1 MARLSV
7 GVLGLS
13 HDHVWGN
20 LAAIAAGE
28 LGRVVAAADPDPR
41 LRERLRSTHAGV
53 DALASHEALL
63 DRKDLDAV
71 LVFADN
77 RSSVEL
83 GIRALERGL
92 PVMVEKPMAADLAGA
107 EAMLAASRAAGQPL
121 MVNWPTAWRPA
132 IRHGLTL
139 VRSGVVGL
147 PVQLSHRGGHAGP
160 REFGCSPQ
168 FCDWLYDPAR
178 NGGGALADYCGYG
191 AILCHT
197 ILGQPAAVTA
207 VSARLR
213 KEDLPA
219 EDNAIV
225 ILRYPR
231 ALAVLE
237 ASWTQIGGEPGFGMI
252 LYGDAGT
259 VLVHQPRL
267 TREGQ
272 RVAAGQVQLVT
283 RDGSQ
288 WIDPPPLPPDQQDGP
303 TYFLSCVRDG
313 RPVEGLCAPE
323 VGRDVQEILGLALR
337 SATLGREVPLVPAGD

>member
-1 MARLSV
+1 
-7 GVLGLS
+7 
-13 HDHVWGN
+13 
-20 LAAIAAGE
+20 
-28 LGRVVAAADPDPR
+28 
-41 LRERLRSTHAGV
+41 
-53 DALASHEALL
+53 
-63 DRKDLDAV
+63 
-71 LVFADN
+71 
-77 RSSVEL
+77 
-83 GIRALERGL
+83 
-92 PVMVEKPMAADLAGA
+92 MAADLAGA
-107 EAMLAASRAAGQPL
+107 EALLAASRAAGQPL

-139 VRSGVVGL
+139 VRSGAVGQ

-178 NGGGALADYCGYG
+178 NGGGALVDYCGYG
-191 AILCHT
+191 AILCHA
-197 ILGQPAAVTA
+197 ILGRPAAVTA

-237 ASWTQIGGEPGFGMI
+237 ASWTQIGGEPAFGMI
-252 LYGDAGT
+252 VYGDAGT

-288 WIDPPPLPPDQQDGP
+288 WIEPPPLPADEQRRPDLLPVARPRRPPRGGSLRPRGGP
-303 TYFLSCVRDG
+303 RRPGDPRPRAAVGHTRTRGPARPRRRLSALRRAGPERAPPPSIPLGLGGLSCQKGNPIPKVIAVTAARGRFNRLTAARHVGAHHTLVKPFGMTDLLTAVRD
-313 RPVEGLCAPE
+313 V
-323 VGRDVQEILGLALR
+323 LA
-337 SATLGREVPLVPAGD
+337 G